1 MRRLVARITTSIK
14 MCRNFSALSF
24 LIKILSKNYCL
35 IYTFSPLLCLIKYL
49 MHNFFRC
56 ISAWQRSR
64 DIVRT
69 ETVQTIQSIQVICYY
84 SVRFYHFN
92 FSPVLTCLNCEQI
105 YKAGAGAGVF
115 MPSPAGAGA
124 EKPEIAQP

>member
-1 MRRLVARITTSIK
+1 
-14 MCRNFSALSF
+14 
-24 LIKILSKNYCL
+24 
-35 IYTFSPLLCLIKYL
+35 
-49 MHNFFRC
+49 MHSFFRC

-69 ETVQTIQSIQVICYY
+69 VQTIKLIQVICYY

-92 FSPVLTCLNCEQI
+92 FSPVLTCLKCKQI
-105 YKAGAGAGVF
+105 YKAGAGVF
-115 MPSPAGAGA
+115 KPSPAGAGAGAGA